1 MNIRMPSLKMPGQSL
16 SRLMIGQRLM
26 TLIGVMT
33 GALLVTAI
41 LAFVA
46 LNLARDSSQNLHG
59 KVTETTQLTQLISGL
74 QKNFV
79 ATLNNLN
86 SGVMTWSEAQTRVTD
101 ARTSFAQ
108 QWQQLGAE
116 EGVINTDRTESLG
129 QMVATSTG
137 VREAFDVFK
146 QLDANQSRAALEL
159 FILNDLN
166 SLIDPFLTAAT
177 SYSARLNAQSE
188 EAFAQSESTLSN
200 VLYAGSIIILL
211 SLMGALTLGTMIRR
225 SIVGPITTI
234 ADTVSRVQQDDY
246 TARTELKGGDELA
259 QLGLALDQLLDDK
272 VATLVRI
279 EKENDALNDSVI
291 ELLEGSASL
300 SERNFTTRLQVREDI
315 TGPVADALNLVTK
328 ETAEALVKVR
338 QIGDLVEASSV
349 LVDEQTSKVTN
360 VAAQE
365 RLLVVQA
372 IKKLEAASQQMNQI
386 AEWGQACNVIA
397 QNASGSTDKA
407 QEAVSTT
414 IESMDE
420 IRDAIS
426 ETEKRIKRLSERSQE
441 ISGIIDIIN
450 SIAERTHV
458 LALNASMQAAAAG
471 DAGRGFAVVAD
482 EVQRL
487 AESSRSST
495 SQISALV
502 RSIQS
507 ETADAVSNMNG
518 SITQVVNGS
527 RRAAQAGTQ
536 MQETQQTTREL
547 VAAVQRI
554 AESSI
559 LQAQEAEALRVQADK
574 IEKSTRV
581 TGQELKRQSVHTQ
594 HLRAASGVLQQT
606 VGLFQL
612 PDLGIMD
619 LGLSLAEAAPVT
631 RLEAPRG
638 STMEELAPR
647 NERKIG

>member
-1 MNIRMPSLKMPGQSL
+1 MKIAVPSFVSPGQFL

-26 TLIGVMT
+26 TLIVTMAA
-33 GALLVTAI
+33 ALLITAT
-41 LAFVA
+41 LAFFA
-46 LNLARDSSQNLHG
+46 LNLARDSSRELHG
-59 KVTETTQLTQLISGL
+59 QVAETTQLTQLISGL

-86 SGVMTWSEAQTRVTD
+86 AGMLTWAQARSRVTD
-101 ARTSFAQ
+101 AQTTFTRD
-108 QWQQLGAE
+108 WQALQGDGAAT
-116 EGVINTDRTESLG
+116 TDRAQGLQ
-129 QMVATSTG
+129 QMVAASAG
-137 VREAFDVFK
+137 VEKAFEAFGK
-146 QLDANQSRAALEL
+146 LDSNQSRAALEL

-166 SLIDPFLTAAT
+166 SLIDPFLLAAT
-177 SYSARLNAQSE
+177 GYSQRLNTQAESAFVQSE
-188 EAFAQSESTLSN
+188 GNLTN
-200 VLYAGSIIILL
+200 VLYAGSVIILF
-211 SLMGALTLGTMIRR
+211 SLAVALTLGTLIRR
-225 SIVGPITTI
+225 SIIEPVEAI
-234 ADTVSRVQQDDY
+234 ANTVSRVQEDDH
-246 TARTELKGGDELA
+246 TARTELRGEDELA
-259 QLGLALDQLLDDK
+259 QLGAALDQLLDEK

-279 EKENDALNDSVI
+279 EKENEALNDSVI
-291 ELLEGSASL
+291 ELLEGSAQL
-300 SERNFTTRLQVREDI
+300 SERDFTTRLQVREDI

-328 ETAEALVKVR
+328 ETAEALVRVR

-349 LVDEQTSKVTN
+349 LVDEQTHKVTG

-365 RLLVVQA
+365 RQLVTQA
-372 IKKLEAASQQMNQI
+372 IAKLEQASRQMNQI
-386 AEWGQACNVIA
+386 AQWGQACNLIA

-407 QEAVSTT
+407 HEAVSNT

-471 DAGRGFAVVAD
+471 EAGRGFAVVAD

-547 VAAVQRI
+547 VAAVERI
-554 AESSI
+554 AESSTA
-559 LQAQEAEALRVQADK
+559 QAQEAEALKAQADR
-574 IEKSTRV
+574 IEKSTRI
-581 TGQELKRQSVHTQ
+581 TGHELKRQTIHTQ
-594 HLRAASGVLQQT
+594 QLRAAAGALQQT
-606 VGLFQL
+606 VSLFHL
-612 PDLGIMD
+612 PDLGILD
-619 LGLSLAEAAPVT
+619 LGLALAEAAPVN
-631 RLEAPRG
+631 RLDTSRSDGEAPATR
-638 STMEELAPR
+638 A
-647 NERKIG
+647 ERKVS

>member
-1 MNIRMPSLKMPGQSL
+1 MKLNIPSLIAPGRLL

-33 GALLVTAI
+33 AALLITAT
-41 LAFVA
+41 LSFFA
-46 LNLARDSSQNLHG
+46 LNLARESTSDLHE
-59 KVTETTQLTQLISGL
+59 KVTETTQLTQLVSGL

-79 ATLNNLN
+79 GTLNNLN
-86 SGVMTWSEAQTRVTD
+86 AGVITWLEAQLRVSQ
-101 ARTSFAQ
+101 AQANFAYE
-108 QWQQLGAE
+108 WQVLGAE
-116 EGVINTDRTESLG
+116 VGGVDVGRGENWG
-129 QMVATSTG
+129 QMVAASTG
-137 VREAFDVFK
+137 INEAFEIFK
-146 QLDANQSRAALEL
+146 ALNANQSRSALEL

-166 SLIDPFLTAAT
+166 SLIDPFLSAAT
-177 SYSARLNAQSE
+177 TYSVGMNEQSAAAFEQSE
-188 EAFAQSESTLSN
+188 ANLTNLLLA
-200 VLYAGSIIILL
+200 VGIIILV
-211 SLMGALTLGTMIRR
+211 SLTVGLTLGALIRR
-225 SIVGPITTI
+225 SIVEPIGSI
-234 ADTVSRVQQDDY
+234 IDTVSRVQADDY
-246 TARTELKGGDELA
+246 TARTALKGDDELTK
-259 QLGLALDQLLDDK
+259 LGLALDQLLDEK
-272 VATLVRI
+272 VATLVKI

-291 ELLEGSASL
+291 ELLEGSAQL
-300 SERNFTTRLQVREDI
+300 SERDFTTRLQVREDI

-338 QIGDLVEASSV
+338 QIGDLVEASSI
-349 LVDEQTSKVTN
+349 LVDEQTHKVTN

-372 IKKLEAASQQMNQI
+372 IKKLQAASEQMNQI
-386 AEWGQACNVIA
+386 ADWGQACNVIA

-407 QEAVSTT
+407 HEAVSTT

-471 DAGRGFAVVAD
+471 EAGRGFAVVAD

-559 LQAQEAEALRVQADK
+559 LQAQEAEALKLQADK
-574 IEKSTRV
+574 IEKSTRI
-581 TGQELKRQSVHTQ
+581 TGLELKRQSVHTQ

-612 PDLGIMD
+612 PDLGVMD
-619 LGLSLAEAAPVT
+619 LGLTLGEAAPLT
-631 RLEAPRG
+631 RLEAPRAAQPDE
-638 STMEELAPR
+638 SNAR
-647 NERKIG
+647 SERKVG